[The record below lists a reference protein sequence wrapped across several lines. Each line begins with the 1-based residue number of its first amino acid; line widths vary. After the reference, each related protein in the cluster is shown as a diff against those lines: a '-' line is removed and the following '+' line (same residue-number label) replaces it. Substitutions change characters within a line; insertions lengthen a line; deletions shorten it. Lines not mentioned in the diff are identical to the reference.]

1 MPNVFRQ
8 GEHICTLYETAE
20 EQLATAATYLADGLR
35 AGERALYV
43 TDSKASLARFND
55 VLNGLGIDSAAELKR
70 GALVESTHS
79 EVHLDWKLSE
89 LRRRA

>member
-1 MPNVFRQ
+1 MRRPRSSWQRRLHTWRTVFAL
-8 GEHICTLYETAE
+8 GSAP
-20 EQLATAATYLADGLR
+20 
-35 AGERALYV
+35 LYV

-55 VLNGLGIDSAAELKR
+55 ALNGLGIDSAAELKR